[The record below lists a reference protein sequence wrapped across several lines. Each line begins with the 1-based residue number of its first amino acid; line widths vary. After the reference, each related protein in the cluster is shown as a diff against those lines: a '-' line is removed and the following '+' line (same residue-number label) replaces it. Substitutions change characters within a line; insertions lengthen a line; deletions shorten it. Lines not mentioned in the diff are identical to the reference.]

1 MMQSCGFLLIWSAIL
16 KCFKN
21 IAFDWLG
28 VYVPKRH
35 NVQWGTNLHLCI
47 SHFPF
52 SQTSR
57 LLVLRHHRQILFTDF
72 YLKPC
77 ATTSAIPWT
86 PQSQANSSRRQG
98 HVLNVRPSFQTS
110 LFSPHHHVRV
120 ISKSK
125 TCGFVA
131 EASAVKLMVP
141 ANSSLNVY
149 QIPHT
154 HPPVFSKMPGASS
167 VPSSS
172 APSCTRSA

>member
-1 MMQSCGFLLIWSAIL
+1 MQSCGFLLIWSAIL

-110 LFSPHHHVRV
+110 YFLHIITCELYPNRRLVDLSPRHLLL
-120 ISKSK
+120 SWW
-125 TCGFVA
+125 
-131 EASAVKLMVP
+131 
-141 ANSSLNVY
+141 SL
-149 QIPHT
+149 P
-154 HPPVFSKMPGASS
+154 
-167 VPSSS
+167 
-172 APSCTRSA
+172 TRP